1 LTEKSDLLNTLKM
14 LPPWKILAL
23 GVCVCA
29 LGVAAADAS
38 SPKLASSLALP
49 LRMAGAPSCASSL
62 GNMGLHACL
71 SLRGGGAEP
80 VLLEA
85 EQVLQ
90 CDNLLGEAPMYN
102 SEEHALYWLD
112 INGQKL
118 WKFAIPDSGEIM
130 EGRSKRQKF

>member
-1 LTEKSDLLNTLKM
+1 M
-14 LPPWKILAL
+14 RPPWKNLAL

-38 SPKLASSLALP
+38 SPNLASSLALP
-49 LRMAGAPSCASSL
+49 LRKAGAPSCPSSL

-71 SLRGGGAEP
+71 SLRGGGGAEP

-90 CDNLLGEAPMYN
+90 YDNFLGEAPMYN

-118 WKFAIPDSGEIM
+118 WKFAIPESGEIM
-130 EGRSKRQKF
+130 EGRSKRQKI

>member
-1 LTEKSDLLNTLKM
+1 M
-14 LPPWKILAL
+14 RPPWKNLAL
-23 GVCVCA
+23 GVCVCV

-38 SPKLASSLALP
+38 SPNLASSLALP
-49 LRMAGAPSCASSL
+49 LRKAGAPSCASSL

-71 SLRGGGAEP
+71 SLRGGGPEP

-118 WKFAIPDSGEIM
+118 WKFAIPESGEIM
-130 EGRSKRQKF
+130 EGRSKRQKKFWKVLYIVTL